1 MNRVKI
7 SAKQRPVIDRLSEL
21 FDNAEAT
28 AQAILDN
35 AIDDGDSIPVELAA
49 SFHKASGRIVQV
61 LFWASM
67 KDPTRHQL

>member
-1 MNRVKI
+1 MTKVKI
-7 SAKQRPVIDRLSEL
+7 SAKQQPVINRLSEL

-35 AIDDGDSIPVELAA
+35 AIDDGDSMPVELAA
-49 SFHKASGRIVQV
+49 SFHKSSNRIMQI

-67 KDPTRHQL
+67 KDPARHQS